1 MQHPVLAP
9 TAAGCP
15 CAGTVPWPPS
25 WDGRSLCKTRRFPR
39 QERVDGLKMSSSI
52 LAALESR
59 AVTLPKHPGSDVR
72 EPEAVLPEPR
82 QTPAR
87 QRWLWGRYRTCATVC
102 QSHGR
107 SHSTH
112 QGLHPRRPHLSR
124 GTWARW
130 HPWHSWRKGA
140 DSIIGTAW
148 CQICPA
154 CWCRQACRM
163 HFVCQESQAV
173 LIYSSFPAATL
184 FSPSRTLTS
193 PLKFKISLKPSIP
206 SAM

>member
-107 SHSTH
+107 SHSVLTCLGAPGQGGIPGTH
-112 QGLHPRRPHLSR
+112 GEKGLIASLAPPGARYVPR
-124 GTWARW
+124 A
-130 HPWHSWRKGA
+130 GA
-140 DSIIGTAW
+140 DRHAG
-148 CQICPA
+148 C
-154 CWCRQACRM
+154 
-163 HFVCQESQAV
+163 
-173 LIYSSFPAATL
+173 TL
-184 FSPSRTLTS
+184 FARNLRQ
-193 PLKFKISLKPSIP
+193 F
-206 SAM
+206 